1 VSSSFLKC
9 PTLLQN
15 AARYGK
21 ILLINGLY
29 EEDHFKIEAAKVKSG
44 KAMGNS
50 SGKSLVL
57 QKQNR
62 G

>member
-1 VSSSFLKC
+1 MQRGMAK
-9 PTLLQN
+9 
-15 AARYGK
+15 Y
-21 ILLINGLY
+21 ILINGLY

-44 KAMGNS
+44 KTMGDF